1 MCATA
6 RNMQFMAAQRD
17 CRISSVQR
25 CWTYAV
31 AKTVL
36 ELMQAVLA
44 VQNILYLRHLM
55 CCRLMQLLQL
65 LIWPPPVL
73 VRVMAGSAPAMI
85 TKSAQPLHAKAR
97 MQPNVYGSDPMTV
110 TTCEAASAMPLFR
123 TCCCSLGLGWQ
134 SIGLESASTHSLP
147 LLLTITMT
155 TTMTVTMTATISVYL
170 RFSSGSEAG
179 DLKHPRQI
187 LADSRTTHSQTGS
200 K

>member
-6 RNMQFMAAQRD
+6 GNMQFMAAQRD

-55 CCRLMQLLQL
+55 CCRLMHLLQL

-73 VRVMAGSAPAMI
+73 VRIMAGSAPAMI
-85 TKSAQPLHAKAR
+85 TKSAQPLHA
-97 MQPNVYGSDPMTV
+97 
-110 TTCEAASAMPLFR
+110 
-123 TCCCSLGLGWQ
+123 
-134 SIGLESASTHSLP
+134 
-147 LLLTITMT
+147 
-155 TTMTVTMTATISVYL
+155 
-170 RFSSGSEAG
+170 
-179 DLKHPRQI
+179 
-187 LADSRTTHSQTGS
+187 
-200 K
+200 